1 MSNISGRWLALIMF
15 CVVVVVAVIV
25 GVMVWKLAPD
35 DDDGNADGSAD
46 AQRAWLTLPFSASLG
61 DLLSLRISDSST
73 LTVKSASGETTN
85 IAEIGTG
92 TSPNSKVA
100 RCDVSSE
107 SDLCFEWEGEK
118 DLRITRHQDATSD
131 VECFNVTW
139 TARSCVSQVLKDC
152 YDLEHAH
159 WYGGFQ
165 DYNQYW
171 PLNRVQQKMAPYLA
185 GDTWQ
190 QMYGDVMERLFVSSN
205 GFGIYVDPDVPLYLS
220 FNQSNDGK
228 ICLEAKY
235 DKYPYF
241 NNNNSLP
248 FLRYAIC
255 QGADVRAVHGH
266 MIGKHVPKPSD
277 IPAEDLFSGPIWSTW
292 AMYKGAVNQTKVLE
306 FAQQIRDSKF
316 PYSQLEIDDDWTP
329 KYGDMDFNKEK
340 FPDAKGMISDL
351 TKLGFR
357 LTVWLHPFFNLD
369 SAAGQYAARKGYLL
383 KALDSKIPALVS
395 WWRGD
400 VAFMLDV
407 TNQEAVQWY
416 LNNTQRLRDVYNVT
430 SFKYDAGE
438 YNWLP
443 NAYTPSAPIFSPD
456 EFSKL
461 YVDMAY
467 RSDLDVRAQEVR
479 VGVRSQDKPIMFRM
493 LDRQTN
499 WGYHRAIRTV
509 IPCAL
514 TFGII
519 GYPFVLPDM
528 IGGNGYDET
537 CIDCTKYPEPEL
549 YIRWLQANTF
559 LPLVQFSVGPFVY
572 NDTVVAICRKFM
584 DLRSNYTDRIVSLA
598 RDATRTGFPIVRPL
612 WWIAP
617 TDSDALTTDSQYL
630 LGDDLLVAPV
640 LEEGLRSRDV
650 YLPAGT
656 WRDELR
662 GGNYTGP
669 QWLKGYAADIDELP
683 YFQRL

>member
-1 MSNISGRWLALIMF
+1 
-15 CVVVVVAVIV
+15 
-25 GVMVWKLAPD
+25 
-35 DDDGNADGSAD
+35 
-46 AQRAWLTLPFSASLG
+46 
-61 DLLSLRISDSST
+61 
-73 LTVKSASGETTN
+73 
-85 IAEIGTG
+85 
-92 TSPNSKVA
+92 
-100 RCDVSSE
+100 
-107 SDLCFEWEGEK
+107 
-118 DLRITRHQDATSD
+118 
-131 VECFNVTW
+131 
-139 TARSCVSQVLKDC
+139 
-152 YDLEHAH
+152 
-159 WYGGFQ
+159 
-165 DYNQYW
+165 
-171 PLNRVQQKMAPYLA
+171 MAPYLA

-220 FNQSNDGK
+220 FNQSNDSK

-357 LTVWLHPFFNLD
+357 LT
-369 SAAGQYAARKGYLL
+369 
-383 KALDSKIPALVS
+383 
-395 WWRGD
+395 
-400 VAFMLDV
+400 
-407 TNQEAVQWY
+407 EAVQWY

-528 IGGNGYDET
+528 IGGNGYDEN

-598 RDATRTGFPIVRPL
+598 RDATRT
-612 WWIAP
+612 
-617 TDSDALTTDSQYL
+617 
-630 LGDDLLVAPV
+630 
-640 LEEGLRSRDV
+640 
-650 YLPAGT
+650 AGT